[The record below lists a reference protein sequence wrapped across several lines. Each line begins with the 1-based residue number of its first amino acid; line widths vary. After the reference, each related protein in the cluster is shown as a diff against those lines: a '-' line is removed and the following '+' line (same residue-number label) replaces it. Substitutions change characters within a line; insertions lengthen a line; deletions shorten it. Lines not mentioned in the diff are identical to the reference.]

1 MTNRLSELRQ
11 ARHLSQIKLA
21 RALDV
26 SEATIIRWEKDYI
39 DIPHGELMRLA
50 RFFAVAPTDIVPA
63 YGMPPAAEETPAH
76 V

>member
-21 RALDV
+21 RALEV

-50 RFFAVAPTDIVPA
+50 AFFDVAPTAIVPA
-63 YGMPPAAEETPAH
+63 YGTRPSEEEEPAR